1 MSPARLNKMPV
12 CIILKRE
19 SQLVIEDQG
28 CKNGVDHRFC
38 TLSEETTNQVE
49 LDTYA
54 RKAQAAAEGHNVSFL
69 ALYGKHEVLEE
80 PTMEG
85 AAVLRFPTIE
95 EARRWYDSPAYQEA
109 PKHRHVGAEYR
120 VFIVKG
126 AE

>member
-1 MSPARLNKMPV
+1 MGV
-12 CIILKRE
+12 QEIEHKRPNYRTSGTGPYDKE
-19 SQLVIEDQG
+19 YSAMVAY
-28 CKNGVDHRFC
+28 GVFTR
-38 TLSEETTNQVE
+38 ERTTNQAE

-54 RKAQAAAEGHNVSFL
+54 RKAPGAAKGHNLSFL
-69 ALYGKHEVLEE
+69 ALYGKHEVLEG

-109 PKHRHVGAEYR
+109 AKHRHAGAEYR
-120 VFIVKG
+120 VFIVEG

>member
-1 MSPARLNKMPV
+1 MAAYV
-12 CIILKRE
+12 VFTRE
-19 SQLVIEDQG
+19 
-28 CKNGVDHRFC
+28 N
-38 TLSEETTNQVE
+38 TTNQAE

-54 RKAQAAAEGHNVSFL
+54 RNAQVAAEGHNVSFL
-69 ALYGKHEVLEE
+69 ALYGKQEVLEG

-109 PKHRHVGAEYR
+109 SKHRHAGAEYR
-120 VFIVKG
+120 VFIVEG